1 MDTNS
6 FAKPDEGCG
15 LPRPA
20 NSCIDTRT
28 TSFPWA
34 KSCSKLSTGGRPAA
48 ESSRVAIVV
57 ASDEDRGALTKTLKN
72 LTAEVVVCHN
82 LKTLRR
88 CLLRDKVDLV
98 ITDPTLPDGNW
109 ADVLRLIVRASLAS
123 DLLVN
128 GRTADEGLRSEVM
141 WRGGCGIVEPPYS
154 VESVSRSARNALP
167 LRGEVARGPGNEGEG
182 AAA

>member
-1 MDTNS
+1 MALRSAPAVLEGSTDTVPGS
-6 FAKPDEGCG
+6 KMP
-15 LPRPA
+15 LPLD
-20 NSCIDTRT
+20 SIDIE
-28 TSFPWA
+28 
-34 KSCSKLSTGGRPAA
+34 AA

-154 VESVSRSARNALP
+154 VESVSGGARNARSWACRSVEKSLADP
-167 LRGEVARGPGNEGEG
+167 ETRGKEQRHDVTS
-182 AAA
+182 